1 MKREGRS
8 IFESFRDA
16 FRGLWYVIK
25 YERNFRIHICMAAYV
40 IYFSLVA
47 VLPIATVSKL
57 LICFGL
63 VFSLE
68 LINTAVEKLCD
79 AVTEETDDRI
89 RVIKDVSAAAVL
101 VSAVFAAAVGL
112 FVFLSPSVLQ
122 KIISEYISA
131 PQLLIAFP
139 GTIPLAVW
147 FIAKR
152 SKR

>member
-16 FRGLWYVIK
+16 FRGLWYVTAR
-25 YERNFRIHICMAAYV
+25 ERNFRIHICMAAYV
-40 IYFSLVA
+40 IYFSFVAALSAAA
-47 VLPIATVSKL
+47 VLAF

-63 VFSLE
+63 VLSLE

-79 AVTEETDDRI
+79 VVTEERDERI
-89 RVIKDVSAAAVL
+89 RVIKDVSAASVL
-101 VSAVFAAAVGL
+101 VSAVFAAAAGL
-112 FVFLSPSVLQ
+112 FVFLSPSVLN

-131 PQLLIAFP
+131 PYLLLAFP
-139 GTIPLAVW
+139 GTVPLAVW

-152 SKR
+152 SKK